1 MKRTYNT
8 AEVEFFVPE
17 QPPKPAEIPKGV
29 TDGIAYIEGYN
40 LTLPPLKGQ
49 AGKAIGILA
58 TKGEVHFW
66 YR

>member
-8 AEVEFFVPE
+8 ADVEAFVPE

-40 LTLPPLKGQ
+40 LTLPP
-49 AGKAIGILA
+49 
-58 TKGEVHFW
+58 
-66 YR
+66 